1 VLEFY
6 SVVVRLWI
14 SLTIVKTVMG
24 YLQIPMMLRIF
35 EKTTSKPLGRI
46 EIAQMVMLSP
56 LVNLIALPH
65 YIYKE
70 RWLFFQ
76 PYDEAFMEQKFKE
89 MGPL

>member
-1 VLEFY
+1 
-6 SVVVRLWI
+6 
-14 SLTIVKTVMG
+14 
-24 YLQIPMMLRIF
+24 
-35 EKTTSKPLGRI
+35 
-46 EIAQMVMLSP
+46 MVMLSP